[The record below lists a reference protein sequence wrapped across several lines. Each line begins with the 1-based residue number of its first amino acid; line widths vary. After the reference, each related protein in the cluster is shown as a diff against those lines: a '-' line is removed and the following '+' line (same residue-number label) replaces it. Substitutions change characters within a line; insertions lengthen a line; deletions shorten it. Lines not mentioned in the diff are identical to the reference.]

1 MDAVLEVKL
10 FSSKRDKGFYRG
22 RIIIFIRNGM
32 VFVCEKIFSKALLSN
47 VSALERIV
55 QHHKREVK
63 FLAIAND
70 FKNDF
75 KYYTRLRY
83 REVERFM
90 YGKVGIY
97 SIRRGLK
104 FLLWNKISSSLKN
117 FHRLYWKI
125 KLSSITRDED
135 II

>member
-1 MDAVLEVKL
+1 MQVDAVLEVKL

-22 RIIIFIRNGM
+22 RIIIFIRNGV

-47 VSALERIV
+47 VYLHLEGIV

-63 FLAIAND
+63 FLEIAIAND
-70 FKNDF
+70 FKT
-75 KYYTRLRY
+75 YYTRLRY

-104 FLLWNKISSSLKN
+104 FLL
-117 FHRLYWKI
+117 
-125 KLSSITRDED
+125 
-135 II
+135 